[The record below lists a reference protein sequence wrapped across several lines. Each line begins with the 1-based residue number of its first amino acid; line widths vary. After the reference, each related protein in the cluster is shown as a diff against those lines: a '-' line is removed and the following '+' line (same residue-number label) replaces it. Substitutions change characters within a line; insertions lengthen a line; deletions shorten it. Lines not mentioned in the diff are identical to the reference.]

1 MVSRNREW
9 RNNFLT
15 LSQLLLELLIFM
27 ENKIM
32 RYARYMENL
41 KINIFVI
48 LSLMLSWAGLAPRN
62 ILVSESV
69 KNAGITLEYILV
81 FVAMALIVFSQRII
95 FNYMNILAI
104 ASVVIFWF
112 LQITS
117 NYNVRG
123 INGVMFLML
132 VTFLFLDRYSMN
144 EVYKKYRN
152 IMILVSAFGIIAYI
166 NAIIQLLP
174 IEVYPYYE
182 GQGGAVYLVMGPIY
196 VYANV
201 ETGIRLCG
209 IFNEPGYLGTVL
221 ALILCVEKYNLRNK
235 GNVVMLVASI
245 CTMSFAF
252 YLISFLY
259 LFLKNIGNIK
269 KMMIGVASI
278 VTVLAIFNL
287 FPLLGNVGEIS
298 PEFEQLISRFSITD
312 NGKFSG
318 DNRTDI
324 YIDEAFDK
332 IFYSEKVLYGN
343 GGGYARSIAS
353 KGVLSIV
360 VMIVDYG
367 FVGIIISYGTLLL
380 SALFFN
386 KLTVSSLA
394 YILVFFISTYQR
406 PDIFWLNYFVLLFGG
421 LVRINSMEMGN
432 EE

>member
-1 MVSRNREW
+1 M
-9 RNNFLT
+9 
-15 LSQLLLELLIFM
+15 QH
-27 ENKIM
+27 
-32 RYARYMENL
+32 AQYMAKL
-41 KINIFVI
+41 KIYIFVI
-48 LSLMLSWAGLAPRN
+48 LALMLSWAGLAPHN
-62 ILVSESV
+62 TLVSESI
-69 KNAGITLEYILV
+69 KNAGVILEYILIIFAV
-81 FVAMALIVFSQRII
+81 VLIVFSQRII
-95 FNYMNILAI
+95 FNYMNILASV
-104 ASVVIFWF
+104 SVVIFWGVR
-112 LQITS
+112 I
-117 NYNVRG
+117 YNSEG

-132 VTFLFLDRYSMN
+132 VSFLFLDRYSMN
-144 EVYKKYRN
+144 EVYKKYRK
-152 IMILVSAFGIIAYI
+152 IMILVSVLGIIAYLNVI
-166 NAIIQLLP
+166 LQLLP
-174 IEVYPYYE
+174 IEIYPYYE
-182 GQGGAVYLVMGPIY
+182 GRELELYFAMGPIY
-196 VYANV
+196 VYAND

-221 ALILCVEKYNLRNK
+221 ALILCVEKYNLRSK

-353 KGVLSIV
+353 KGALSIV

>member
-1 MVSRNREW
+1 M
-9 RNNFLT
+9 
-15 LSQLLLELLIFM
+15 QH
-27 ENKIM
+27 
-32 RYARYMENL
+32 AQYMEKL

-48 LSLMLSWAGLAPRN
+48 LSLMLSWAGLASHN
-62 ILVSESV
+62 TLVSESI
-69 KNAGITLEYILV
+69 KNAGVTLEYILV
-81 FVAMALIVFSQRII
+81 IIAIVLIVFFQRII
-95 FNYMNILAI
+95 FNYMNILASV
-104 ASVVIFWF
+104 SVVIFWGVR
-112 LQITS
+112 I
-117 NYNVRG
+117 YNSEG

-132 VTFLFLDRYSMN
+132 VSFLFLDRYSMN
-144 EVYKKYRN
+144 EVYKKYRK
-152 IMILVSAFGIIAYI
+152 IMILVSVLGIIAYLNVI
-166 NAIIQLLP
+166 LQLLP
-174 IEVYPYYE
+174 IEIYPYYE
-182 GQGGAVYLVMGPIY
+182 GRELELYFAMGPIY
-196 VYANV
+196 VYAND

-221 ALILCVEKYNLRNK
+221 ALILCVEKYNLRSK